1 MKSSVKPPD
10 YHEYVWTTWERIRTL
25 GQILAVLVLFS
36 YFFYRSVWAMGPL
49 LLLGVFYFKRLKEK
63 NIYLRQEKLLDQ
75 FRECIMN
82 VAALLQAGYSLE
94 NAFLQEKDEMENIYG
109 KESDIYAELAYI
121 RRGLHINI
129 SIEDLLED
137 FAERSGIED
146 IVQFAQ
152 VVMITKRSGGD
163 MADIMQSTAQRIGRK
178 IELHKEMQTALSA
191 RKMEFHIMRAMPF
204 VILAYV
210 NISNP
215 GYFDVLY
222 HNISGI
228 VLMTIC
234 LIVFLFSTEM
244 GERILKQLGE
254 GTVLS

>member
-63 NIYLRQEKLLDQ
+63 KIYLRQEKLLDQ

-94 NAFLQEKDEMENIYG
+94 NAFLQEKEEMENIYG

-178 IELHKEMQTALSA
+178 IELQKEMQTALSA

-254 GTVLS
+254 GMVLS